1 MTADR
6 NLAIFQLIVIV
17 IGEVLICAIM
27 NGQGLSSIII
37 RGPVVTRLS
46 LGLSLDSG
54 QQFFGVSSV
63 ANVMN
68 RKLLQGPKTGF
79 TGLEN

>member
-37 RGPVVTRLS
+37 RGPVVTLVCHWVCLLIQDS
-46 LGLSLDSG
+46 SFLG
-54 QQFFGVSSV
+54 SV
-63 ANVMN
+63 V
-68 RKLLQGPKTGF
+68 LQM
-79 TGLEN
+79 